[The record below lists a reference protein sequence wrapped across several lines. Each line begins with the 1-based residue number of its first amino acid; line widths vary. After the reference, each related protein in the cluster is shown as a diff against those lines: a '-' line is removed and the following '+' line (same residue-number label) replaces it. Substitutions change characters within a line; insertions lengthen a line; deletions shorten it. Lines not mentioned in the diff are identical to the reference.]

1 MELTTSHCVP
11 SITRYNHVCDTQA
24 PYLVTVVSLCSIDF
38 VLTLNVIHGAVELHN
53 GPFVTTA
60 FCHIS
65 GQVWPLQA
73 TLHCNRE
80 VCLVRPSSHIACVT
94 IIAHNL

>member
-1 MELTTSHCVP
+1 MCV
-11 SITRYNHVCDTQA
+11 TLALD
-24 PYLVTVVSLCSIDF
+24 LVTAVSLCSIDF
-38 VLTLNVIHGAVELHN
+38 VLALNVIHGAVELHN

-65 GQVWPLQA
+65 EQAWPLQA

-80 VCLVRPSSHIACVT
+80 VCLVRPISHIACDLV
-94 IIAHNL
+94 IAHDVQS